1 LPNRLSIERRGAA
14 FLNDARFNR
23 SGLALLILNV
33 DDVFDFD
40 QESTLP
46 RSDDALKHIGKTL
59 LSAVPDPTCVAR
71 TGVDEFVLLVPQSH
85 GADEVGHF
93 AQRLLD
99 SLARPQLLDGRT
111 FKVCATAG
119 VALFPEDGDHMDAL
133 LGKARAALRAAQAV
147 TPGGYQFHL
156 AEITQR
162 HRESR
167 QLENELREAI
177 SGDSLTLK
185 YQPQFD
191 VSSGRVCGVEALTRW
206 TRADGRV
213 ISPSV
218 FIPLAEKCRS
228 IEALGQW
235 ALRASCKT
243 FASWPSSSID
253 APLCVNVSV
262 EQIAPRFTEMI
273 REALLESGLRP
284 DRLELEI
291 TESVLVG
298 STDHVLACLNDW
310 KRLGVRIAIDD
321 FGTGYSNL
329 AYLSKLPIDRL
340 KIDKS
345 LTARVPGDHRDST
358 VVRTVI
364 SLARELGFTV
374 LAEGI
379 ENEEQLRAV
388 TDLGCHQVQGF
399 LFAPPLT
406 APQALELM
414 TSRWG
419 LREQASIPA

>member
-1 LPNRLSIERRGAA
+1 
-14 FLNDARFNR
+14 
-23 SGLALLILNV
+23 
-33 DDVFDFD
+33 
-40 QESTLP
+40 
-46 RSDDALKHIGKTL
+46 
-59 LSAVPDPTCVAR
+59 
-71 TGVDEFVLLVPQSH
+71 
-85 GADEVGHF
+85 
-93 AQRLLD
+93 
-99 SLARPQLLDGRT
+99 
-111 FKVCATAG
+111 
-119 VALFPEDGDHMDAL
+119 
-133 LGKARAALRAAQAV
+133 
-147 TPGGYQFHL
+147 
-156 AEITQR
+156 
-162 HRESR
+162 
-167 QLENELREAI
+167 
-177 SGDSLTLK
+177 
-185 YQPQFD
+185 
-191 VSSGRVCGVEALTRW
+191 
-206 TRADGRV
+206 
-213 ISPSV
+213 
-218 FIPLAEKCRS
+218 
-228 IEALGQW
+228 
-235 ALRASCKT
+235 
-243 FASWPSSSID
+243 
-253 APLCVNVSV
+253 
-262 EQIAPRFTEMI
+262 MI
-273 REALLESGLRP
+273 REALLESGLPP

-345 LTARVPGDHRDST
+345 LTARVPGDLRDST

-388 TDLGCHQVQGF
+388 TELGCHQVQGF